1 MGTQCHLNVMKIV
14 RCVMGDFMEP
24 VGMEIGANQMMFLA
38 LMHAVLPCHLN
49 VMQIVMFVPM
59 ELICMDAG
67 WGIFVSQVM
76 CLVLMNVLL
85 QRLLNVMLIVKFAI
99 WELICMDAGWET
111 FAIQE
116 NRLVQLLEN
125 KAFSEIS
132 FKFLKYIISI

>member
-1 MGTQCHLNVMKIV
+1 MMYLVLMPAVLHCHLNVM
-14 RCVMGDFMEP
+14 P
-24 VGMEIGANQMMFLA
+24 T
-38 LMHAVLPCHLN
+38 VLC
-49 VMQIVMFVPM
+49 VPM

-67 WGIFVSQVM
+67 WGIFVSQMM

-85 QRLLNVMLIVKFAI
+85 QCHLNVMLIVKFAI

-116 NRLVQLLEN
+116 NRLVQLLKN

-132 FKFLKYIISI
+132 FKLLSIS